1 MQRLFAEVEG
11 EEQADDD
18 DEVAGAEEDA
28 TEIQEEV
35 SDTEQ
40 EGDSSEEEEIAEKKG
55 KCVYFLGRDKTSQ
68 WNKHCPSKKVRTR
81 KANIVNH
88 LPGVANCAKHMKSV
102 LETWDL
108 FFPEEI
114 LRIIVENTNK
124 FITSIS
130 ENYSRER
137 DAMPTDIVEIKAL
150 LGLVYLRGVLK
161 SSRLNVD
168 ELWDKN
174 GCGVERFRLTMSKQR
189 FLFLLRSLRFD
200 DRLTREERKQVDKLA
215 PIRDILDIFVK
226 KCQDMYHVSD
236 FVTIDEMLPAFR
248 GRCQFKQYI
257 PSKPNKYGIKIFSLV
272 DAKMHY
278 TKNLEVYVGQQPD
291 GPK

>member
-1 MQRLFAEVEG
+1 MKICLYDDTLVRTKCSYQPGITVMIHDQERLQRLFAEVEG

-81 KANIVNH
+81 KANIVKH
-88 LPGVANCAKHMKSV
+88 LPGIANCAKHNIVKHLPGIANCAKHTKSV

-137 DAMPTDIVEIKAL
+137 DAMPTDILEMKAL
-150 LGLVYLRGVLK
+150 LGLVYLSGVLK
-161 SSRLNVD
+161 SSRL
-168 ELWDKN
+168 
-174 GCGVERFRLTMSKQR
+174 
-189 FLFLLRSLRFD
+189 
-200 DRLTREERKQVDKLA
+200 KL
-215 PIRDILDIFVK
+215 
-226 KCQDMYHVSD
+226 Y
-236 FVTIDEMLPAFR
+236 
-248 GRCQFKQYI
+248 
-257 PSKPNKYGIKIFSLV
+257 
-272 DAKMHY
+272 
-278 TKNLEVYVGQQPD
+278 
-291 GPK
+291 

>member
-1 MQRLFAEVEG
+1 MFVFLLRLLVTQINGPDNAINECWSNYTPNRKHWTTTIICIDVCITTLDSIRKIHSSGERLQRLFAEVEG

-81 KANIVNH
+81 KANIVKH
-88 LPGVANCAKHMKSV
+88 LPGVANCAKHTKSV

-150 LGLVYLRGVLK
+150 LGLVYLSGVLK
-161 SSRLNVD
+161 SSRL
-168 ELWDKN
+168 K
-174 GCGVERFRLTMSKQR
+174 
-189 FLFLLRSLRFD
+189 
-200 DRLTREERKQVDKLA
+200 
-215 PIRDILDIFVK
+215 
-226 KCQDMYHVSD
+226 
-236 FVTIDEMLPAFR
+236 
-248 GRCQFKQYI
+248 
-257 PSKPNKYGIKIFSLV
+257 
-272 DAKMHY
+272 
-278 TKNLEVYVGQQPD
+278 
-291 GPK
+291 